1 MKPGESFG
9 LPYWLEQYHE
19 MMTGRGHLRP
29 EKPLLQL
36 YMETRWRGA
45 CDDSYLEDVEALWKL
60 TQTTQIRGHLAI
72 LNAEQI
78 LGADVPVANIDAR
91 ALMEKRMVIQK
102 IQSGEITCPTFALKT
117 PEILRDVRK
126 AILGLVTFLL
136 MLQLN

>member
-45 CDDSYLEDVEALWKL
+45 CDDSYLEDVESLWKL

-102 IQSGEITCPTFALKT
+102 IQSGEITCPTFAIENT
-117 PEILRDVRK
+117 
-126 AILGLVTFLL
+126 
-136 MLQLN
+136 